1 MENLEGQSAI
11 QPIGGEQN
19 PFLLEI
25 GEIPIITADYLESEN
40 GSTTL
45 AVMCKNMN
53 LPSLLVED
61 VIELLIIKEW
71 LIIPED
77 EV

>member
-1 MENLEGQSAI
+1 MRVS
-11 QPIGGEQN
+11 
-19 PFLLEI
+19 EI
-25 GEIPIITADYLESEN
+25 MYSDYERLKDLDDKESKKLVKQVMDYLDSQN

-45 AVMCKNMN
+45 AVMCKSMN

-61 VIELLIIKEW
+61 IIELLIIKGW

>member
-1 MENLEGQSAI
+1 MRVS
-11 QPIGGEQN
+11 
-19 PFLLEI
+19 EI
-25 GEIPIITADYLESEN
+25 MYSDYERLKDLDDKESKKIVKQVMDYLDSQN

-45 AVMCKNMN
+45 AVMCKSMN

-61 VIELLIIKEW
+61 IIELLIIKGW

>member
-1 MENLEGQSAI
+1 M
-11 QPIGGEQN
+11 
-19 PFLLEI
+19 
-25 GEIPIITADYLESEN
+25 DYLESEN

>member
-1 MENLEGQSAI
+1 MWVS
-11 QPIGGEQN
+11 
-19 PFLLEI
+19 EI
-25 GEIPIITADYLESEN
+25 MYSEHERLKDLDDKESKKIVKRVMDYLESEN

>member
-1 MENLEGQSAI
+1 MRVS
-11 QPIGGEQN
+11 
-19 PFLLEI
+19 EI
-25 GEIPIITADYLESEN
+25 MYSEYERLKDLDDKESKKIVKQVMDYLDSQN

-45 AVMCKNMN
+45 AVMCKSMN

-61 VIELLIIKEW
+61 IIELLIIKGW

>member
-1 MENLEGQSAI
+1 MRVS
-11 QPIGGEQN
+11 
-19 PFLLEI
+19 EI
-25 GEIPIITADYLESEN
+25 MYSEYERLKDLDDKESKKIVKQVMDYLDSQN
-40 GSTTL
+40 RSTTL
-45 AVMCKNMN
+45 AVMCKSMN

-61 VIELLIIKEW
+61 IIELLIIKGW